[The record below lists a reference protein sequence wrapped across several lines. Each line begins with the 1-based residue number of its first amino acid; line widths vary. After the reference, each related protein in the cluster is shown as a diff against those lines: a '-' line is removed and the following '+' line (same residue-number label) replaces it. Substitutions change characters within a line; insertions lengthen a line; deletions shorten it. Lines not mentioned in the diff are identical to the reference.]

1 MYGFGSGTWWKTE
14 VFFCGMHRWKSLR
27 IAYESADGPLNRRQ
41 GVLLLVHGWV
51 SQIPAGSYHVW
62 PDLYTSDDHSDG
74 RFVLR
79 CDSQRKLGL
88 RRTWQQ
94 QLFLILGKKA
104 GGAASIVAHRRSLV
118 LASRT
123 RFHLD
128 HYGQTGNSSADLYSW
143 CSLGFTLELC
153 HHLSWAQ
160 LGMSIFCYWAHWCQS
175 LFDTVSLLFLRLYCV
190 WKALFFVSVYMS
202 AVKKSCKLIWHPPL
216 DAVRIIHSFHA
227 NFRPFNN
234 VMQRKRNE
242 NMTCTWHL
250 MQNVLNWCDL
260 QKCFFCQQSTLTCVM
275 KNVRPWAC
283 F

>member
-14 VFFCGMHRWKSLR
+14 VFCCGMHRWKSLR

-128 HYGQTGNSSADLYSW
+128 HYGQTGNSSTDLYAW
-143 CSLGFTLELC
+143 CSLGFTIELC

-160 LGMSIFCYWAHWCQS
+160 LASFDEHLWAS
-175 LFDTVSLLFLRLYCV
+175 FVTELNDVSLCLTLFLFCSWGCTVCAKPFFLCLFTCRL
-190 WKALFFVSVYMS
+190 WKKVANWY
-202 AVKKSCKLIWHPPL
+202 
-216 DAVRIIHSFHA
+216 DIHSS
-227 NFRPFNN
+227 
-234 VMQRKRNE
+234 MLSE
-242 NMTCTWHL
+242 
-250 MQNVLNWCDL
+250 
-260 QKCFFCQQSTLTCVM
+260 
-275 KNVRPWAC
+275 
-283 F
+283 